1 MTTKTQKKAAA
12 LISELKKEIHT
23 LEAELSHK
31 KQLLSSLSMFDR
43 KPYGTG
49 RRGGR
54 PKGVVGRPAGRK
66 PGRKAPTQRKS
77 KNRDAILGAAERL
90 NMKKFSLAELKDE
103 ILRKDPKWG
112 GKYASGTILA
122 ALKTTPQIKKVKRG
136 QYSYKR

>member
-1 MTTKTQKKAAA
+1 MTTRTQKKAAA
-12 LISELKKEIHT
+12 LVNELKKEIQT
-23 LEAELSHK
+23 LDAELSYK

-43 KPYGTG
+43 KGPGPG

-54 PKGVVGRPAGRK
+54 PKGKIGRPVGRK
-66 PGRKAPTQRKS
+66 PGRKVPVQRKS

-90 NMKKFSLAELKDE
+90 NMKKFSLAELKTE

-136 QYSYKR
+136 QYSLKR